1 MLGISLAM
9 LVGSALLML
18 RLSPGGSFP
27 SPLSQEEEKKI
38 SHAVAKWRYLRSQRP
53 C

>member
-18 RLSPGGSFP
+18 RLSPGGVVPESAFAGRG
-27 SPLSQEEEKKI
+27 EKI